1 MHPGDGMARIL
12 VTDDEAGIRR
22 ALQILLERAGYEV
35 LAASDGQE
43 GLRLWRRFGA
53 DLVITDIMMPNK
65 DGIETILE
73 LTMSAPP
80 VPVIAMSGGDVS
92 HRLDLLGNATLLGAV
107 HTVPKPFALSEML
120 AKVRQLLNARPV
132 DPPACARDARP
143 RRGRSRS
150 GP

>member
-1 MHPGDGMARIL
+1 MARIL
-12 VTDDEAGIRR
+12 VIDDEAGIRR

-120 AKVRQLLNARPV
+120 AKVRQLLSPRPGDQPAPAS
-132 DPPACARDARP
+132 DPRP
-143 RRGRSRS
+143 RDRRS
-150 GP
+150 GSGG

>member
-1 MHPGDGMARIL
+1 MARIL
-12 VTDDEAGIRR
+12 VIDDEAGIRR
-22 ALQILLERAGYEV
+22 PLQILLERAGYEV
-35 LAASDGQE
+35 LVASDGQE

-92 HRLDLLGNATLLGAV
+92 HRLDLLGDATLLGAV
-107 HTVPKPFALSEML
+107 YTVPKPFVLSEML
-120 AKVRQLLNARPV
+120 EKVAQVLKAHAGVRPAPPRGARPH
-132 DPPACARDARP
+132 
-143 RRGRSRS
+143 GRRS
-150 GP
+150 GSGA